1 MRFPSTPITVGM
13 ITPHQTT
20 RTRLVSTDKTIIKSR
35 PSNDSNSLL
44 STCPFHTHPILHPSQ
59 TSSPPHLFNPSYFLT
74 SLGTTQTPYPPHPH
88 FLFLSLSVSANYNN
102 YTAQPRYSNGVSD
115 LDAALFL
122 VFLFVLLL
130 LFFISFPERQ
140 RFGLYFVRHAAQT
153 SLLLP

>member
-88 FLFLSLSVSANYNN
+88 FLFLSLSLCLCQLQQLHS
-102 YTAQPRYSNGVSD
+102 T
-115 LDAALFL
+115 
-122 VFLFVLLL
+122 
-130 LFFISFPERQ
+130 
-140 RFGLYFVRHAAQT
+140 T
-153 SLLLP
+153 SLFQWRLRSRRCSVPGIPICIVVIVLHLVSRTTAFWVIFRSTCGPN